1 MGRATVTTGKSH
13 PQGQR
18 GFTLIELLI
27 VVTLIVVLAGIG
39 LSTYSTSVNRAKEA
53 VLRENLFRLRDSID
67 QFYADKGTY
76 PPDLT
81 SLVTEGYMRQI
92 PEGSVHRIRRHLANR
107 HVRARPRSPKCS
119 AGCVRRQ
126 ERRRRRQHRRH
137 AVHRPA
143 ITRVKSPREDIA
155 PTNLTDGIG
164 QPRPLRKVHWRV
176 RKGYSGASYDPSLQF
191 RTGQSDYG
199 VGMMTVVLAEAV
211 RPVDVVAVTVTL

>member
-53 VLRENLFRLRDSID
+53 VLHENLFRMRDSID

-81 SLVTEGYMRQI
+81 SLVTERYMRQLPKDPFTESAETWQI
-92 PEGSVHRIRRHLANR
+92 VMSEPDPA
-107 HVRARPRSPKCS
+107 SPS
-119 AGCVRRQ
+119 AVPGVFD
-126 ERRRRRQHRRH
+126 
-137 AVHRPA
+137 
-143 ITRVKSPREDIA
+143 VKSGA
-155 PTNLTDGIG
+155 QGVSVDGT
-164 QPRPLRKVHWRV
+164 P
-176 RKGYSGASYDPSLQF
+176 Y
-191 RTGQSDYG
+191 
-199 VGMMTVVLAEAV
+199 AEF
-211 RPVDVVAVTVTL
+211 